1 MEFGVQRFAINLPKL
16 LLPEPQVPI
25 TITTP
30 ESFPGSPATLFI
42 FVDSSP
48 DRITSQNKILKQK
61 HKIFTK
67 CYDTIYDKFKRIDY
81 QFTIHTFYS

>member
-48 DRITSQNKILKQK
+48 DQITSQNKTLKQK
-61 HKIFTK
+61 YKTFTK
-67 CYDTIYDKFKRIDY
+67 SYDKINDKLQTD
-81 QFTIHTFYS
+81 